1 MQRFQYPYL
10 LGLLLLILP
19 LVGLMIWNYRWK
31 KNTIGKFFK
40 SPIVEKIF
48 PYISTF
54 NLKLRFGV
62 FIAAIILLVIA
73 IANPQIGTKQEKIK
87 GQGIDIMILLDVS
100 NSMLAQDIQPN
111 RLERSKLFINKL
123 LDNLK
128 NDRVGFVIFAGNAY
142 LQVPLTIDFTAIKMS
157 LPIIDPTDIPS
168 QGTNIGEAVDLA
180 GKSLGLTDSKNKAIV
195 IVTDG
200 EDHDANANSAIE
212 KARKNGIKVF
222 AIGVGEEKGAP
233 IPMGDDVKKD
243 ENGQPVLTAFN
254 RKMLEELA
262 TIGNGNFYHLGQ
274 QSDIV
279 EDVASSLSKIEGK
292 EFEEFDFSNY
302 NSFFY
307 WFALFALL
315 LLFIEFIIPD
325 IDIKK
330 FMKNLSIIIF
340 LILGLNTSIY
350 AQDSKKT
357 DQEKKDKA
365 KTLIRKGNSNF
376 QNNKFQ
382 DAEYNYRKALIVNPK
397 SKTAQFNLGNALY
410 QQQKYQEAADQYEA
424 SINKNDDKVSRA
436 KAYHN
441 LGNSNFKANQLD
453 KAIAAYENALKLN
466 PNDMDTKY
474 NLALAKKQQDK
485 KGGGKNQPQPQQD
498 KKEGDEKKDK
508 KDGQPKE
515 GEGEQ
520 EQEQEKEQPK
530 NNGKNMNK
538 DDVQRLLEALKNQEQ
553 NTQNKVQQQKGKP
566 EQKKHEKDW

>member
-10 LGLLLLILP
+10 LSLFLLILP
-19 LVGLMIWNYRWK
+19 VIGLMIWNYKWK
-31 KNTIGKFFK
+31 EKTIAKFFK
-40 SPIVEKIF
+40 SPIADKIIPF
-48 PYISTF
+48 VSKF
-54 NLKLRFGV
+54 NMKLRFGI
-62 FIAAIILLVIA
+62 FMAAIILLIIA

-111 RLERSKLFINKL
+111 RLERAKLFINKL

-142 LQVPLTIDFTAIKMS
+142 LQVPLTIDFASIKMS
-157 LPIIDPTDIPS
+157 LPIINPTDIPS

-200 EDHDANANSAIE
+200 EDHDANANAAIE
-212 KARKNGIKVF
+212 KAKKNGIKVF

-233 IPMGDDVKKD
+233 IPMGEDVKKD
-243 ENGQPVLTAFN
+243 ENGQPILTAFN

-279 EDVASSLSKIEGK
+279 EDVASSLGKIEGK

-302 NSFFY
+302 NSYFY
-307 WFALFALL
+307 WFALAALL
-315 LLFIEFIIPD
+315 LLMIEFIIPD
-325 IDIKK
+325 IDVKK
-330 FMKNLSIIIF
+330 FIKNISILVFI
-340 LILGLNTSIY
+340 ILGLNSPII
-350 AQDSKKT
+350 AQQSKT
-357 DQEKKDKA
+357 NQETKDKS
-365 KTLIRKGNSNF
+365 KTLIRQGNSNF

-382 DAEYNYRKALIVNPK
+382 DAEYNYRKALIANPN
-397 SKTAQFNLGNALY
+397 SKTAMFNLGNALY
-410 QQQKYQEAADQYEA
+410 QQQKFQEAADQYEA
-424 SINKNDDKVSRA
+424 SIAKNDDKVSKA
-436 KAYHN
+436 KGYHN
-441 LGNSNFKANQLD
+441 LGNSNFKGNQLD
-453 KAIAAYENALKLN
+453 KAISAYENALKIN

-485 KGGGKNQPQPQQD
+485 KGGGKNQQQQQQD
-498 KKEGDEKKDK
+498 KKEEQDKKDK
-508 KDGQPKE
+508 KDGKPQE
-515 GEGEQ
+515 GEGDK
-520 EQEQEKEQPK
+520 EQEKEQEQPQ

-538 DDVQRLLEALKNQEQ
+538 EDVQRLLEALKNQEQ

-566 EQKKHEKDW
+566 EQKPQDKDW